1 MTERLYWTKPKGKE
15 FTATVVKVVQ
25 PRKKDYGPGLV
36 LDRTL
41 FYPEGGGQPCDQ
53 GCLRLGGYTTCGD
66 REPANSTPHCALFE
80 GVELAVTRVED
91 EGEGILHWLAA
102 GVNLATIPL
111 GACVRGTIDWE
122 RRFDHMQ
129 QHTGQHVL
137 SWAFLRELEVPTTGF
152 HLSADYA
159 SIDLAVSTLTD
170 LEVRR
175 VEDLANRVVFANV
188 PIEAHEYLPDEL
200 PGEVRRRILKATGKV
215 RVVHIGHFDACACGG
230 THLATTGE
238 IGLIKINEVTRAKAH
253 GGTRV
258 IFRCGWRAL
267 RDYTVKERTL
277 LQAARDLARPY
288 TEVAHGVSALL
299 VKVEEAEKETK
310 ELRAALLEQEA
321 KLLAREVDA
330 NNPLVREL
338 PGRSMDELRQLAKA
352 VATMSGSTIVL
363 FALEPRFSVTIAAGN
378 KVVFDCRA
386 AAAKI
391 GELLGLRG
399 GGTSNIAQIGSR
411 DPWRGDSAIVAARIR
426 EVLESVSHA

>member
-1 MTERLYWTKPKGKE
+1 
-15 FTATVVKVVQ
+15 
-25 PRKKDYGPGLV
+25 
-36 LDRTL
+36 
-41 FYPEGGGQPCDQ
+41 
-53 GCLRLGGYTTCGD
+53 
-66 REPANSTPHCALFE
+66 
-80 GVELAVTRVED
+80 
-91 EGEGILHWLAA
+91 
-102 GVNLATIPL
+102 
-111 GACVRGTIDWE
+111 
-122 RRFDHMQ
+122 
-129 QHTGQHVL
+129 
-137 SWAFLRELEVPTTGF
+137 
-152 HLSADYA
+152 
-159 SIDLAVSTLTD
+159 
-170 LEVRR
+170 
-175 VEDLANRVVFANV
+175 
-188 PIEAHEYLPDEL
+188 
-200 PGEVRRRILKATGKV
+200 
-215 RVVHIGHFDACACGG
+215 HFDACACGG

-411 DPWRGDSAIVAARIR
+411 DPWRGASAIVAARIR